1 VKPLWHPLSTLLLT
15 DPPCLANPAL
25 LRMLLPAGPLE
36 LRYAGDRMWPTLRH
50 GDTVRVE
57 RADGAQLR
65 PGSLVVVAPDG
76 IPDLL
81 RVRTARAGRLTLAAD
96 ADPRGTWS
104 CDGDAVLARVPGRH
118 RGSPGMWRRHARRVR
133 LELAEARRG
142 RPDEGVD
149 PGASVK
155 NKYDQQAEFYVRG
168 AESAVE
174 RRLFE
179 RLEALAAR
187 DGRILVVGSGAG
199 KECFE
204 LARRGYTVLGI
215 DFAEAM
221 VRASREQAA
230 KLGLDVDLRQGD
242 VAELVMPAAS
252 LGTVLFTYDVYS
264 FVPGR
269 ARRVELLRRIAGW
282 LGPGAPLL
290 VSARR
295 VRSSWERLLLGVT
308 RLSSGGRRG
317 FEPGDSH
324 TRWIDATGRLRRS
337 YVHVF
342 TPAEFRHEVQSAGLV
357 QEEWEGAHA
366 VLRTP

>member
-1 VKPLWHPLSTLLLT
+1 MRPLWHPLSTLLLT

-25 LRMLLPAGPLE
+25 LRMLLPAGPLR

-57 RADGAQLR
+57 QAGGAELRA
-65 PGSLVVVAPDG
+65 GSLVVVAPDG

-81 RVRTARAGRLTLAAD
+81 RVCAVRAGRLVLAAD
-96 ADPRGTWS
+96 ADPRGAWS
-104 CDGDAVLARVPGRH
+104 CDRDAVLARVPG
-118 RGSPGMWRRHARRVR
+118 GQGGAPGMWRRHARRLR

-142 RPDEGVD
+142 RPDEGVA
-149 PGASVK
+149 PGVSVR
-155 NKYDQQAEFYVRG
+155 NKYDEQAEFYRRG

-179 RLEALAAR
+179 RVEALAPRA
-187 DGRILVVGSGAG
+187 GPILVVGSGAG

-221 VRASREQAA
+221 VRAAREQAVR
-230 KLGLDVDLRQGD
+230 LGLDVDLRHGD
-242 VAELVMPAAS
+242 VAELRLPASS
-252 LGTVLFTYDVYS
+252 LGAVLFTYDVYS

-269 ARRVELLRRIAGW
+269 SRRVELLRRIAGW
-282 LGPGAPLL
+282 LRPGAPLL

-295 VRSSWERLLLGVT
+295 VRSAWERLLLGVSW
-308 RLSSGGRRG
+308 LSRRGRRG

-324 TRWIDATGRLRRS
+324 TRWIDATGALRRS

-342 TPAEFRHEVQSAGLV
+342 TPAGFRREVRAAGLAE
-357 QEEWEGAHA
+357 QEREGAHA
-366 VLRTP
+366 LLRAP